1 MLPAPSR
8 PQGQALGFKSLAPPC
23 LVPTAG
29 LVSWAQPVR
38 SHRTPRS
45 QDLPFGLKL
54 CCFILKS
61 LIHVSLNWCLLSP
74 TGMMG
79 QEGEQKWC
87 LQCVSTCCPSVSHL
101 HSSCPV
107 NTEFQRPP
115 RCLGVQGSPEQVQRK
130 FPSITESAG
139 ALTAREA
146 RSLSKDWL
154 QMGEGGSGALGKH
167 NQPAEPVTSFLGQ
180 GPSLR
185 D

>member
-1 MLPAPSR
+1 MGAACTVTQDSTLTR
-8 PQGQALGFKSLAPPC
+8 PPIWFKALLLHPEILNTCIFELVFVKS
-23 LVPTAG
+23 
-29 LVSWAQPVR
+29 
-38 SHRTPRS
+38 
-45 QDLPFGLKL
+45 
-54 CCFILKS
+54 
-61 LIHVSLNWCLLSP
+61 SP
-74 TGMMG
+74 TGTMG

-146 RSLSKDWL
+146 RSLSQDWL
-154 QMGEGGSGALGKH
+154 QTGEGGSGALGKH